1 MIKNIGIIDYG
12 CGNIH
17 SLSCA
22 LKKIGCSVSIVSND
36 KENKNL
42 NGIFIPGV
50 GSFDNAMNK
59 IKKKN
64 LDKVIYEYFKNDNLI
79 VGICLGMQ
87 ILVDTGIENSITEG
101 LKLIRGETYKLKF
114 KKNEKNINIGW
125 NETYFNNKKF
135 NQFDK
140 EKFYYVHS
148 YAVET
153 HQDLSC
159 CYSTFNENKFIS
171 GLINQNIYAFQFHPE
186 KSRNVGLDLLKEVIK
201 N

>member
-22 LKKIGCSVSIVSND
+22 LKNIGCNVSIISND
-36 KENKNL
+36 LKNKNL

-50 GSFDNAMNK
+50 GSFDNAMSK

-64 LDKVIYEYFKNDNLI
+64 LDEVIYEYFKNDYLI

-87 ILVDTGIENSITEG
+87 VLVDTGVENSITEG
-101 LKLIRGETYKLKF
+101 LKLIKGKTYKLKF
-114 KKNEKNINIGW
+114 KNNEKNINIGW
-125 NETYFNNKKF
+125 NKTYFTNKNLK
-135 NQFDK
+135 QFDK

-153 HQDLSC
+153 NRSLSC

-186 KSRNVGLDLLKEVIK
+186 KSGNIGLDLLKEVIK